1 MDILLEASRVSG
13 LSVEDL
19 KKIIEILVKRGNFS
33 EERITQELHT
43 FCVKI
48 GMVQYYFKTTP
59 IETIANHI
67 ESISAAEII
76 ALNRGGKTLEVD
88 FVSEREDSALYLIND
103 AHQKGVEI
111 ERRMEKQFPIYRVQ
125 SYRTAGL
132 ALESHFRSY
141 FVQKPEWI
149 VANPA
154 PTEDDIYKVAAR
166 QFIETTTK
174 EAIDRYQRVLRES
187 MNLFQPY
194 IEVTDPVRDEIRIM
208 VAIPQWDSD
217 RFLSGISDI
226 LNYYGLYS
234 KHKYVEPFS
243 NGRLILSLYMDA
255 ESSRPYIEDIV
266 TDISLITIHPE
277 NDISPLIRNNI
288 LSVHEAFYALGAWN
302 FTHQFLSSWDVEYTA
317 LMNVLKDK
325 PDLLDI
331 LHRLRTRLLKDSYTE
346 NRILQTILR
355 FPDEIKKL
363 YQDFSQR
370 FSVNPEKERP
380 LPTTDLSFEHI
391 PHEIDVA
398 ILKYFMLFNN
408 TVLKTNF
415 YKKNKVS
422 LAFRLDPIKFL
433 DSVEYPEKPFGVF
446 MMLAKEFRGFHVRFR
461 DIARGGIRIVKSR
474 DPESYDLNSDS
485 IFDENYNLAFT
496 QQKKNKDI
504 PEGGSKGTILLNLK
518 YQNKGE
524 IAFQKYVDG
533 LLDVI
538 LPGEIT
544 RDLLKREEILFLG
557 PDEGTAELMSWA
569 SKRANERGYKFWKS
583 FSTGKPTEEGGI
595 PHDLYGMTTN
605 SVHEYVLGIL
615 EKLDLQEENVTKVQ
629 TGGPDG
635 DLGSNEILISKD
647 KTICII
653 DGSGVLFDPDGLDRT
668 ELTRLAQKRVM
679 VEKFDQSK
687 LSRHGFFIHINDKDK
702 TLPNGTKVSSGLEFR
717 NNFHLNPLVKADLF
731 VPCGGRPNSI
741 NIQNWKDMLDENGVP
756 RFKIIV
762 EGANLFLS
770 QPARLALAQK
780 GVIII
785 KDASANKGGVTSSS
799 LEVLASLAMTDEEN
813 DALMCVKNGKIPEF
827 RKQYVQDVITKVR
840 QNARQEFEVL
850 WNENKRT
857 NIPLA
862 ILSDNLSNK
871 INKIADSIHKSELS
885 KDPSILRTVVE
896 EHCPP
901 SLIKKFGI
909 ETILKRVPVNYLQAI
924 VSSWLGSHFIYQY
937 GLDTDEIHFYQFLH
951 RFTCS

>member
-1 MDILLEASRVSG
+1 MDILLEASKVSG
-13 LSVEDL
+13 LSVEEL
-19 KKIIEILVKRGNFS
+19 NKIIEMLVKRGNFS
-33 EERITQELHT
+33 TERITQELYT

-111 ERRMEKQFPIYRVQ
+111 ERRMEKQFPIYRMQ

-149 VANPA
+149 EANPA
-154 PTEDDIYKVAAR
+154 PNEDDIYKVAAK
-166 QFIETTTK
+166 QFIDTTTK

-187 MNLFQPY
+187 MNLYQPY

-208 VAIPQWDSD
+208 VAIPQWDGD

-226 LNYYGLYS
+226 INYYGLCS

-243 NGRLILSLYMDA
+243 NGRLIMSLYLDA
-255 ESSRPYIEDIV
+255 ASARPYIEDIV

-277 NDISPLIRNNI
+277 SDLSSLIRSNT

-302 FTHQFLSSWDVEYTA
+302 FTHQFLSSWDVEYVA
-317 LMNVLKDK
+317 LMDVLKDK

-346 NRILQTILR
+346 NRILQTIQR
-355 FPDEIKKL
+355 FPDEIKRL
-363 YQDFSQR
+363 YDDFSKR
-370 FSVNPEKERP
+370 FATGSEESSHS
-380 LPTTDLSFEHI
+380 TDVSLSFEHI

-398 ILKYFMLFNN
+398 ILNFFMLFNK

-422 LAFRLDPIKFL
+422 LAFRLDPVKFL
-433 DSVEYPEKPFGVF
+433 DPLEYSEKPFGVF
-446 MMLAKEFRGFHVRFR
+446 MILAKEFRGFHVRFR

-538 LPGEIT
+538 LPGEISK
-544 RDLLKREEILFLG
+544 DLLNRDEILFLG
-557 PDEGTAELMSWA
+557 PDEGTAEMMSWA

-583 FSTGKPTEEGGI
+583 FSTGKSLEEGGI

-615 EKLDLQEENVTKVQ
+615 EKLGLKEENVTKVQ

-647 KTICII
+647 KTICVI
-653 DGSGVLFDPDGLDRT
+653 DGSGVLYDPEGLDRT

-679 VEKFDQSK
+679 IEKFDQAR
-687 LSRHGFFIHINDKDK
+687 LSRNGFLVHINDKDK
-702 TLPNGTKVSSGLEFR
+702 TLPDGTQVVSGLEFR
-717 NNFHLNPLVKADLF
+717 NNFHLNPMIKADIF
-731 VPCGGRPNSI
+731 IPCGGRPNSI
-741 NIQNWKDMLDENGVP
+741 NIQNWRDLLDENGVP

-770 QPARLALAQK
+770 QPARLALAKK
-780 GVIII
+780 GIIII

-799 LEVLASLAMTDEEN
+799 LEVLASLAMTDDEYDTN
-813 DALMCVKNGKIPEF
+813 MCVKGSKVPEY
-827 RKQYVQDVITKVR
+827 RKHYVQDVLTKIR
-840 QNARQEFEVL
+840 QNARDEFEVL
-850 WNENKRT
+850 WNEYKRT
-857 NIPLA
+857 NAPLA
-862 ILSDNLSNK
+862 ILSDQLSDK
-871 INKIADSIHKSELS
+871 INKIADSVHNSDLC

-901 SLIKKFGI
+901 SLIQKLGI

-924 VSSWLGSHFIYQY
+924 VSSWLGSHFIYEY
-937 GLDTDEIHFYQFLH
+937 GLDADEINFYHFLH
-951 RFTCS
+951 RFTCA

>member
-1 MDILLEASRVSG
+1 LDAAS
-13 LSVEDL
+13 
-19 KKIIEILVKRGNFS
+19 
-33 EERITQELHT
+33 
-43 FCVKI
+43 
-48 GMVQYYFKTTP
+48 
-59 IETIANHI
+59 A
-67 ESISAAEII
+67 
-76 ALNRGGKTLEVD
+76 
-88 FVSEREDSALYLIND
+88 
-103 AHQKGVEI
+103 
-111 ERRMEKQFPIYRVQ
+111 
-125 SYRTAGL
+125 
-132 ALESHFRSY
+132 RS
-141 FVQKPEWI
+141 F
-149 VANPA
+149 
-154 PTEDDIYKVAAR
+154 
-166 QFIETTTK
+166 
-174 EAIDRYQRVLRES
+174 
-187 MNLFQPY
+187 
-194 IEVTDPVRDEIRIM
+194 
-208 VAIPQWDSD
+208 
-217 RFLSGISDI
+217 
-226 LNYYGLYS
+226 
-234 KHKYVEPFS
+234 
-243 NGRLILSLYMDA
+243 
-255 ESSRPYIEDIV
+255 IEDIV

-277 NDISPLIRNNI
+277 SDLSSLIRSNT

-302 FTHQFLSSWDVEYTA
+302 FTHQFLSSWDVEYVA
-317 LMNVLKDK
+317 LMDVLKDK

-355 FPDEIKKL
+355 FPDEIKRL
-363 YQDFSQR
+363 YKDFSQR
-370 FSVNPEKERP
+370 FSTHSEEPGKFSDE
-380 LPTTDLSFEHI
+380 DLSFKHI

-398 ILKYFMLFNN
+398 ILKYFMLFNK

-422 LAFRLDPIKFL
+422 LAFRLDPTKFL
-433 DSVEYPEKPFGVF
+433 DSLEYPEKPFGVF
-446 MMLAKEFRGFHVRFR
+446 MVLAKEFRGFHVRFR

-538 LPGEIT
+538 LPSK
-544 RDLLKREEILFLG
+544 LVKNYLNREEILFLG
-557 PDEGTAELMSWA
+557 PDEGTAEMMNWA
-569 SKRANERGYKFWKS
+569 SKRAEERGYKFWKS
-583 FSTGKPTEEGGI
+583 FSTGKSLEEGGI

-615 EKLDLQEENVTKVQ
+615 EKLGLKEENVTKVQ

-635 DLGSNEILISKD
+635 DLGSNEIIISKD
-647 KTICII
+647 KTICVI
-653 DGSGVLFDPDGLDRT
+653 DGSGVLYDPDGIDRT
-668 ELTRLAQKRVM
+668 ELTRLAEKRLM

-687 LSRHGFFIHINDKDK
+687 LSRNGFLVHVIDKDK
-702 TLPNGTKVSSGLEFR
+702 TLKDGTKIANGLEFR
-717 NNFHLNPLVKADLF
+717 NNFHLNPLIKADLF

-741 NIQNWKDMLDENGVP
+741 NIQNWKELLDANGVP

-770 QPARLALAQK
+770 QPARLALTKK

-799 LEVLASLAMTDEEN
+799 LEVLASLAMTDEEYETN
-813 DALMCVKNGKIPEF
+813 MCVKNGQVPGF
-827 RKQYVQDVITKVR
+827 RQVYVQDVLTKIR
-840 QNARQEFEVL
+840 ENARLEFEVL
-850 WNENKRT
+850 WNEYKRT
-857 NIPLA
+857 NTSLS
-862 ILSDNLSNK
+862 ILSDQLSDK
-871 INKIADSIHKSELS
+871 INKIADSVHKSDLC
-885 KDPSILRTVVE
+885 KDPSILRTVVT

-924 VSSWLGSHFIYQY
+924 VSSWIGSHFIYEY
-937 GLDTDEIHFYQFLH
+937 GLVTDEIHFYQFLR
-951 RFTCS
+951 RFTCA